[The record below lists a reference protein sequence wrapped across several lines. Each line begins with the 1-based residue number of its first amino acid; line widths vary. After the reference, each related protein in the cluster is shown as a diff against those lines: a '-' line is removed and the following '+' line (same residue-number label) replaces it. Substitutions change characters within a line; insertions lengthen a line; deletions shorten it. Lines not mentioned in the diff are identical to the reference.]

1 MAQNTLDQF
10 GCRILSNS
18 NMLRNNTSWSCFSG
32 YDHVFKEQI
41 N

>member
-10 GCRILSNS
+10 GRRILSNS
-18 NMLRNNTSWSCFSG
+18 NMLRNNTSWSCFYG
-32 YDHVFKEQI
+32 YDQAFKEQL